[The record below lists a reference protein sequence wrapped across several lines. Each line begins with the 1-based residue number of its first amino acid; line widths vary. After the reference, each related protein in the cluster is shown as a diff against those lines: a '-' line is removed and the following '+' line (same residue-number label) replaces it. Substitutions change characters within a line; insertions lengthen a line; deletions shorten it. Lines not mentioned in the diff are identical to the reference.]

1 VSLKERFSANLK
13 RARQRAGI
21 SQAELGRLTELHRT
35 EIYLLENAKRMP
47 RLDTLLKLVC
57 ALEIPAD
64 DLLAGMAWKSS
75 AETYGSY
82 EVTDPSARLRGDG

>member
-1 VSLKERFSANLK
+1 MSLKERFSTNLR
-13 RARQRAGI
+13 RARRRAGI

-35 EIYLLENAKRMP
+35 QIYLLENAKRMP

-64 DLLAGMAWKSS
+64 DLLEGMAWKAS

-82 EVTDPSARLRGDG
+82 EVTAPGARL

>member
-1 VSLKERFSANLK
+1 
-13 RARQRAGI
+13 
-21 SQAELGRLTELHRT
+21 
-35 EIYLLENAKRMP
+35 MP

-64 DLLAGMAWKSS
+64 DLLEGMAWKPS

-82 EVTDPSARLRGDG
+82 EVTDPVARLRGDG